1 MSKAKEVIACGMW
14 AEFPDVLVTLE
25 LCRVFAQRDK
35 RSVPASLRGCA
46 RALAARVENDRLQA
60 TLRTMSKSLFPETQI
75 SQIRDCIRKMETA
88 VIRGLPDAIDKQKRK
103 KH

>member
-60 TLRTMSKSLFPETQI
+60 TLLTMSKSPFPETQI
-75 SQIRDCIRKMETA
+75 SQIRDCIRRMEAALVRKLPNA
-88 VIRGLPDAIDKQKRK
+88 VDKQK
-103 KH
+103 

>member
-1 MSKAKEVIACGMW
+1 MSKAKEAIACGMW

-46 RALAARVENDRLQA
+46 RALAARVSNDRLMA
-60 TLRTMSKSLFPETQI
+60 TLQVMSKSPFPETQLA
-75 SQIRDCIRKMETA
+75 QIRDCIRRMEA
-88 VIRGLPDAIDKQKRK
+88 ALIRKLPHATDKPE
-103 KH
+103 